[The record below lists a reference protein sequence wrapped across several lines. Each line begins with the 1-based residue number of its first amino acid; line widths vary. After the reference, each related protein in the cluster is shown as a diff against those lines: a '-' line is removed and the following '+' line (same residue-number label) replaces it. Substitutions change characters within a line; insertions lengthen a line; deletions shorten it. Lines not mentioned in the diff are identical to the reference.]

1 MDSSKKE
8 NKDEKK
14 DKKDKEAKEESNKN
28 NETQEKDNSDK
39 KNEEEFLKLILDNQ
53 NSQNDSNEQSFKI
66 SFALKNPPVSEGQSF
81 CISDIQNIGQN
92 NTQFTNDSLRTE
104 NSTQAQRTL
113 NVLISQNKGN
123 K

>member
-8 NKDEKK
+8 

-39 KNEEEFLKLILDNQ
+39 KEEEEFLKLIHDNQ
-53 NSQNDSNEQSFKI
+53 YDQNDSNEPSFKV

-81 CISDIQNIGQN
+81 CISNIQNIGQN
-92 NTQFTNDSLRTE
+92 DTQFTSDSLKTE
-104 NSTQAQRTL
+104 NMTQTQRTL
-113 NVLISQNKGN
+113 NIIISQNKDN

>member
-8 NKDEKK
+8 

-39 KNEEEFLKLILDNQ
+39 KNEEEEFLKLIHDNQ
-53 NSQNDSNEQSFKI
+53 NDYQNDSNEPSFKV

-81 CISDIQNIGQN
+81 CISNIQNIGQN
-92 NTQFTNDSLRTE
+92 DTQFTSDSLKTE
-104 NSTQAQRTL
+104 NMTQTQRTL
-113 NVLISQNKGN
+113 NIIISQNKDN